1 MILIVVIDHGYAF
14 SGDAGQA
21 PEIVEKLLR
30 QTTKFISVQKMV
42 QLGGMK

>member
-1 MILIVVIDHGYAF
+1 MVLIVVIDHGYAF

-30 QTTKFISVQKMV
+30 QTTKFISV
-42 QLGGMK
+42 